1 LAKGAKT
8 AATHPGEEKLFIN
21 KARRFLEGARELLK
35 QNNHEGAA
43 VLAVHSTIS
52 SCDALTAKFLSCR
65 HKGENHATVVNLL
78 KTLPL
83 KDVTELDTKI
93 KQITEILTKKTQA
106 EYESKPI
113 RKDGVETMVAQAS
126 RIYRWA
132 KGLVR

>member
-1 LAKGAKT
+1 MAKGAKT

-35 QNNHEGAA
+35 QNNHEGTA

-65 HKGENHATVVNLL
+65 HKGENH
-78 KTLPL
+78 
-83 KDVTELDTKI
+83 
-93 KQITEILTKKTQA
+93 
-106 EYESKPI
+106 
-113 RKDGVETMVAQAS
+113 GVETMVAQAS

-132 KGLVR
+132 KCLVK